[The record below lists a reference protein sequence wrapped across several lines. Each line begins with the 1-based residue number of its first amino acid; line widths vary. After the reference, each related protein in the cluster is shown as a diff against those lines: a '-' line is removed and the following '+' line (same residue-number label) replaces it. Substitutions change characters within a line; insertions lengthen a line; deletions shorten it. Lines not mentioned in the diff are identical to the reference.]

1 MIAWWLYVI
10 LLSKFVVILFVLKQY
25 SSNGYKVEDEEKVR
39 VPLVSYKLRLKSV
52 CNVQVDVHAHANE
65 KAR

>member
-1 MIAWWLYVI
+1 
-10 LLSKFVVILFVLKQY
+10 VILFVLKQY

-52 CNVQVDVHAHANE
+52 CNVQLDVHAHANE